1 MKNTKIKIV
10 SIALA
15 AALTTSAYVVLPTAA
30 DTSAGAPDYIDGTE
44 LFVNEFAIGAWCEP
58 KGTAEDIQMFKDAGF
73 NVMYLGNENSYN
85 SSDFNHMKNLAGE
98 YGLYYMISNGGNRLA
113 PVSIRIA
120 DNSII
125 DIKND
130 SNFLGVM
137 PADEPL
143 GGTSAVVD
151 QVTQNTE
158 RGIMQNFNTIYH
170 YIADEFT
177 YLTQNYGNKIFDV
190 VLAIGVDSNDFG
202 YGSMESM
209 TELVYPLMSAENR
222 TISFDYYPC
231 LTGDLKTNSAS
242 FIYKL
247 HKTRTTADTF
257 DGGTKYRIYYYGQ
270 EWNNTDQ
277 TREYADESNVTYQIY
292 TAMTYGMNMFVAYKY
307 AAYWNEFVI
316 DRDFIQ
322 NYYNYTEY
330 WWYNKLAMDEI
341 KNYDY
346 IYLPFADDW
355 RGTMFFEGSQNTRTE
370 MRANEYAG
378 NGVTFLASHDRI
390 ASVSTTQDLLIGTFK
405 DSAGRDG
412 FMLANQANPFD
423 KLGTTVS
430 VKFNNANKALAI
442 IDGEQKTVDLTDGV
456 LNMELNNGGGAFVI
470 PYNE

>member
-1 MKNTKIKIV
+1 MKSTKTKIV
-10 SIALA
+10 SLTLA
-15 AALTTSAYVVLPTAA
+15 AALSTSAYVVLPTAA
-30 DTSAGAPDYIDGTE
+30 DTSTGAPTYTDGTE

-58 KGTAEDIQMFKDAGF
+58 YGTAEDVEMFKDAGF
-73 NVMYLGNENSYN
+73 NVMYLNNENPYN
-85 SSDFNHMKNLAGE
+85 SSSFNHMKNLANEHGV
-98 YGLYYMISNGGNRLA
+98 YYMIANGGNRDG
-113 PVSIRIA
+113 PVSIRVA

-125 DIKND
+125 NIKD
-130 SNFLGVM
+130 DPYFLGVM
-137 PADEPL
+137 AADEPL
-143 GGTSAVVD
+143 GGTTASTD
-151 QVTQNTE
+151 QVLKDE
-158 RGIMQNFNTIYH
+158 ADGIMQNYNTIYH
-170 YIADEFT
+170 YLADEYE
-177 YLTQNYGNKIFDV
+177 YLTENYGNKIFDV
-190 VLAIGVDSNDFG
+190 CVATGIEPGDFG
-202 YGSMESM
+202 YGAREAM
-209 TELVYPLMSAENR
+209 TELVYPKMKEDGNLTVVGNA
-222 TISFDYYPC
+222 YPG
-231 LTGDLKTNSAS
+231 LEGNLKTRSHTLVYMLN
-242 FIYKL
+242 KM
-247 HKTRTTADTF
+247 RTNADSL
-257 DGGTKYRIYYYGQ
+257 GGAKYRIYYYGQ
-270 EWNNTDQ
+270 EWISTDQ
-277 TREYADESNVTYQIY
+277 TREFADESNVTYQIY

-307 AAYWNEFVI
+307 AAYWNEFAI
-316 DRDFIQ
+316 QRDFIQ

-346 IYLPFADDW
+346 IYLAFADDW
-355 RGTMFFEGSQNTRTE
+355 QGTMFFEGSQNTRTE

-470 PYNE
+470 PYSE